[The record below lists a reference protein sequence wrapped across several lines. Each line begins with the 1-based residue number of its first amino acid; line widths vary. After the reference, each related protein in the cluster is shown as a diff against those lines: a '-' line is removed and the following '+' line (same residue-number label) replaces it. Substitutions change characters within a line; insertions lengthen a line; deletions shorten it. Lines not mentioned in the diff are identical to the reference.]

1 MTSGTIWE
9 ELKKRANSFITTIE
23 NVLDDQNPDCEF

>member
-9 ELKKRANSFITTIE
+9 ELKTRANRFITTIE
-23 NVLDDQNPDCEF
+23 KVLDDQNPDCEF